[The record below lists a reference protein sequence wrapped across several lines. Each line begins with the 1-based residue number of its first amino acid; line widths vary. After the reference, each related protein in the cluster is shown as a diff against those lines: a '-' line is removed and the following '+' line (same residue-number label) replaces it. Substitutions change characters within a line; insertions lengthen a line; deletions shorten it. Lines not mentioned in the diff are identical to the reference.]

1 MKRLLYKN
9 TKLDIKGTYYAAEK
23 ADYMTAGS
31 PHIFEIELIEVNNE
45 DVTDLLDN
53 DLEEIEELILNK
65 YYN

>member
-1 MKRLLYKN
+1 MKALNYKG
-9 TKLDIKGTYYAAEK
+9 TDLDIKGSYYEAEK

-45 DVTDLLDN
+45 DITDLLEN
-53 DLEEIEELILNK
+53 DMEEIEELILNK